1 MKKESGLFSITVLR
15 IKICQKKK
23 DFVRAQSILTGYC
36 VKRSEEGC
44 TLTYLTQ
51 SDPKG
56 WIPTMIVNTLTTK
69 FAPTILNNMYN
80 AALKY
85 PEWKAKHN
93 PDKKP
98 WLGTTSQ

>member
-1 MKKESGLFSITVLR
+1 
-15 IKICQKKK
+15 
-23 DFVRAQSILTGYC
+23 
-36 VKRSEEGC
+36 
-44 TLTYLTQ
+44 
-51 SDPKG
+51 
-56 WIPTMIVNTLTTK
+56 MIVNTLTTK